1 MAPAHF
7 LARFMA
13 WLFDGLITGIFAVV
27 LALATASLVGIILS
41 LDPGI
46 FNMLAL
52 IVGVVTAAL
61 LLLLNFLYYGYFWST
76 SGASLGMK
84 AFDITVVRR
93 KPGARISFWRA
104 GFRGTIGYWISAI
117 PLYLGYI
124 WAGFDGNKE
133 SWHDK
138 IFDTHV
144 VKVPWEEQPLREKY
158 PIYKKT
164 RSAEK

>member
-1 MAPAHF
+1 MAPAHL

-13 WLFDGLITGIFAVV
+13 WLFDGLITGFLAFV

-52 IVGVVTAAL
+52 MVGAVTAAL
-61 LLLLNFLYYGYFWST
+61 LLLLNFFYYGYFWSS

-84 AFDITVVRR
+84 AFDIKVVRR
-93 KPGARISFWRA
+93 QPGERISFWRA
-104 GFRGTIGYWISAI
+104 GLRGTLGYWISAI

-138 IFDTHV
+138 IFDTQV
-144 VKVPWEEQPLREKY
+144 VKVPWEEQPLRDQY
-158 PIYKKT
+158 PAYGKT
-164 RSAEK
+164 RSVEQ